1 MSVFA
6 VTSRIQADVNHVQID
21 PAKVLIF
28 LLALVPFVL
37 CWTTAVVVK
46 VVLAAS
52 REGWRAGGAT
62 LIAKRPTGGG

>member
-1 MSVFA
+1 MSVSA
-6 VTSRIQADVNHVQID
+6 VTSRIQADVGRVQID

-28 LLALVPFVL
+28 LLALVPFAL
-37 CWTTAVVVK
+37 CWTAAVVVK

-62 LIAKRPTGGG
+62 LVAKRPTGGG